1 MLHVRPPVFSY
12 FRIQLIVSLFMINS
26 RQLNSSRT
34 SMAYP
39 FRSAGSWW
47 SSCRIFLWS
56 ARRCWCLW
64 FLSPV
69 ILIHICVSLF
79 HCRPGTKT
87 HHEVRFS
94 SSFAGLASPPSQTA
108 RTPLDVYGFPL
119 IIFTVLRMNQ
129 FMTFRAYHKSFPSPF
144 AHKEYPLRI
153 AL

>member
-1 MLHVRPPVFSY
+1 MQPVHSTP
-12 FRIQLIVSLFMINS
+12 
-26 RQLNSSRT
+26 LNSYIKLEPS
-34 SMAYP
+34 P
-39 FRSAGSWW
+39 FQTVGNSQNNFRFSP
-47 SSCRIFLWS
+47 WS
-56 ARRCWCLW
+56 ARRYWYPT
-64 FLSPV
+64 FLFPV
-69 ILIHICVSLF
+69 VLRPIYAPLF
-79 HCRPGTKT
+79 HYRPGIKI

>member
-1 MLHVRPPVFSY
+1 MAVRLEAVRYIYFHPLQPVHPGSSILSLSSDNSNHRTGLSLWY
-12 FRIQLIVSLFMINS
+12 QRYCKDRWSLFPAFP
-26 RQLNSSRT
+26 RFPLT
-34 SMAYP
+34 
-39 FRSAGSWW
+39 W
-47 SSCRIFLWS
+47 SFL
-56 ARRCWCLW
+56 
-64 FLSPV
+64 FLQE
-69 ILIHICVSLF
+69 II
-79 HCRPGTKT
+79 RY
-87 HHEVRFS
+87 HEVRFS

>member
-1 MLHVRPPVFSY
+1 MVLHHE
-12 FRIQLIVSLFMINS
+12 
-26 RQLNSSRT
+26 
-34 SMAYP
+34 
-39 FRSAGSWW
+39 SAGYISRHPSLQSHLPSSAASRFSDNSFQRISDYSSSPKCYTGQWFPYQSTRSFPSMW
-47 SSCRIFLWS
+47 S
-56 ARRCWCLW
+56 
-64 FLSPV
+64 FLS
-69 ILIHICVSLF
+69 L
-79 HCRPGTKT
+79 RGTMWC
-87 HHEVRFS
+87 HEVRFS

>member
-1 MLHVRPPVFSY
+1 MQREAVAHLTA
-12 FRIQLIVSLFMINS
+12 MDM
-26 RQLNSSRT
+26 T
-34 SMAYP
+34 MK
-39 FRSAGSWW
+39 
-47 SSCRIFLWS
+47 C
-56 ARRCWCLW
+56 
-64 FLSPV
+64 
-69 ILIHICVSLF
+69 
-79 HCRPGTKT
+79 

-94 SSFAGLASPPSQTA
+94 SSFAGLASPPPQTA